1 MSGIMSRWPVLQ
13 NHRVT
18 HEDLDD
24 DGAIRDEVVESWI
37 AAACSAYLDRCVV
50 LREFLERSGLEL
62 RRNTEPPSRRLLG
75 RPTSVITTAG
85 VTEVHPKAFS
95 VAVRLRPVGGDREI
109 PLNRT
114 CGVRLED
121 PRTGE
126 VPLLTDGI
134 RDELIALAHAA
145 EHFN

>member
-1 MSGIMSRWPVLQ
+1 MNGIMSRWPVLL

-18 HEDLDD
+18 PEDLDD

-37 AAACSAYLDRCVV
+37 ATACSGYLDRCVV
-50 LREFLERSGLEL
+50 LREFLERSGLQL
-62 RRNTEPPSRRLLG
+62 RRNTELPSRRLLG
-75 RPTSVITTAG
+75 WPTSVITTAG
-85 VTEVHPKAFS
+85 VTEIHPKAFMI
-95 VAVRLRPVGGDREI
+95 AVRLRPVGGDRET
-109 PLNRT
+109 PLNQT

-121 PRTGE
+121 PGTGD
-126 VPLLTDGI
+126 VPLLTDDI